1 MLKNIHILSLI
12 LLSTIATYAQLGQ
25 FETALDIGNP
35 KMKGSSMYNESLQTY
50 TLKGGGENIWFNHDE
65 FHFLF
70 KKIKGDF
77 VLTANFELIGNEN
90 GNGHRKTGWM
100 IRETTEHD
108 AVSINS
114 CLHGDGLAVLQWRVM
129 PGAYMRDPEEEIF
142 FPKKYFGETVI
153 QLERIGKTITMRLA
167 HPGEPLEDMGSM
179 TLPELKDEV
188 LVGPYAL
195 AHDPDDIQEARIWN
209 VSLVTPVA
217 PDWHPNPLVKTIS
230 HKDLQ
235 LPGKIEIIELATSK
249 RKTIHTSDVNLEA
262 PYFSENGKKVL
273 FRRGGKVFEIPIKGG
288 VEKEIANAPE
298 IWSKK
303 GKHIYYSN
311 GHKSTNQIWRKKVD
325 GSTAVQMTHEL
336 GHARFPHVSPDGKW
350 VAFLSF
356 PHDSN
361 PETPVTFVPVSLKI
375 LPTDGGSPRTI
386 AHFYGGK
393 DSFENYA
400 WSPDGESLVFSSTG
414 E

>member
-1 MLKNIHILSLI
+1 MIKNIQILSLI
-12 LLSTIATYAQLGQ
+12 IATTFTTYAQIGQ

-35 KMKGSSMYNESLQTY
+35 KIKGSSVYDEASQTY

-77 VLTANFELIGNEN
+77 ILTANFELIGNED

-114 CLHGDGLAVLQWRVM
+114 CIHGDGLVVLQWRVM

-142 FPKKYFGETVI
+142 FPKQYFGETII

-195 AHDPDDIQEARIWN
+195 AHDPDDIQEARI
-209 VSLVTPVA
+209 
-217 PDWHPNPLVKTIS
+217 
-230 HKDLQ
+230 
-235 LPGKIEIIELATSK
+235 G
-249 RKTIHTSDVNLEA
+249 
-262 PYFSENGKKVL
+262 
-273 FRRGGKVFEIPIKGG
+273 
-288 VEKEIANAPE
+288 
-298 IWSKK
+298 
-303 GKHIYYSN
+303 
-311 GHKSTNQIWRKKVD
+311 
-325 GSTAVQMTHEL
+325 M
-336 GHARFPHVSPDGKW
+336 
-350 VAFLSF
+350 
-356 PHDSN
+356 
-361 PETPVTFVPVSLKI
+361 
-375 LPTDGGSPRTI
+375 
-386 AHFYGGK
+386 
-393 DSFENYA
+393 
-400 WSPDGESLVFSSTG
+400 
-414 E
+414 